1 MSLSNPIVEILYS
14 LKLTGMA
21 QAYQEHAAT
30 PDFAEL
36 GFDDRLVMLL
46 ERERQQRNERSYLAR
61 LRKAQLRE
69 RADISDIDCSA
80 GRGITRTTLLNLATG
95 GWIHAGANLTVV
107 GATGVGKTM
116 LACALAN
123 QACRQDR
130 SVAYVRVPDLVLSL
144 DAGRGGTNY
153 IRLMRRL
160 TTVDL
165 LILDDWGLQN
175 FSPQGRRD
183 ILELIE
189 PRSARRST
197 MIVSQLPVTAWHN
210 VLGENTIADAILD
223 RIVHYGHH
231 ITLTGESRRKLLK
244 PPPIDGSA
252 VPGGSRPTR

>member
-1 MSLSNPIVEILYS
+1 MRVAYEDWLRHQRGLSDETVKNNLRA
-14 LKLTGMA
+14 K
-21 QAYQEHAAT
+21 
-30 PDFAEL
+30 L

-46 ERERQQRNERSYLAR
+46 ERERQQRNDRSYLAR

-69 RADISDIDCSA
+69 RADIADIDCSA

-107 GATGVGKTM
+107 GATGVGKTI

-123 QACRQDR
+123 QACRQNR
-130 SVAYVRVPDLVLSL
+130 SVAYLRVPDLVLSL

-197 MIVSQLPVTAWHN
+197 IGHKHPIVM
-210 VLGENTIADAILD
+210 E
-223 RIVHYGHH
+223 
-231 ITLTGESRRKLLK
+231 
-244 PPPIDGSA
+244 A
-252 VPGGSRPTR
+252 VPELMRLACARAERAADTEGAS

>member
-1 MSLSNPIVEILYS
+1 MPCSTEPL
-14 LKLTGMA
+14 LKLAGMA
-21 QAYQEHAAT
+21 EAYQEHAES
-30 PDFAEL
+30 PDFAKL

-46 ERERQQRNERSYLAR
+46 ERERQQRNDRSYLAR

-69 RADISDIDCSA
+69 RADIADIDCSA

-107 GATGVGKTM
+107 GATGWARRSLPAPSPTRP
-116 LACALAN
+116 
-123 QACRQDR
+123 CRQNR
-130 SVAYVRVPDLVLSL
+130 SVAYLRVPDLVLSL

-197 MIVSQLPVTAWHN
+197 MIVSQLPVSAWHN
-210 VLGENTIADAILD
+210 VLGESTIADAILD

-231 ITLTGESRRKLLK
+231 ITLTEKSRRKLLK
-244 PPPIDGSA
+244 PPPIDD
-252 VPGGSRPTR
+252 PRPTH

>member
-14 LKLTGMA
+14 LKLAGMA
-21 QAYQEHAAT
+21 EAYQEHAES
-30 PDFAEL
+30 PDFAKL

-46 ERERQQRNERSYLAR
+46 ERERQQRNDRSYLAR

-69 RADISDIDCSA
+69 RADIADIDCSA

-107 GATGVGKTM
+107 GATGVGKTI

-123 QACRQDR
+123 QACRQNR
-130 SVAYVRVPDLVLSL
+130 SVAYLRVPDLVLSL

-210 VLGENTIADAILD
+210 VLGESTIADAILD

-244 PPPIDGSA
+244 PPPIDD
-252 VPGGSRPTR
+252 PRPTH

>member
-14 LKLTGMA
+14 LKLAAWLKPIRSTLRARTLPNSASMTGWSCCSSVSA
-21 QAYQEHAAT
+21 SSATTAA
-30 PDFAEL
+30 
-36 GFDDRLVMLL
+36 
-46 ERERQQRNERSYLAR
+46 
-61 LRKAQLRE
+61 
-69 RADISDIDCSA
+69 ISP
-80 GRGITRTTLLNLATG
+80 
-95 GWIHAGANLTVV
+95 
-107 GATGVGKTM
+107 
-116 LACALAN
+116 ACARRNCASGPISPISTAVPGVASPGRRFEPRDWRLIP
-123 QACRQDR
+123 CRRQSHGRRCD
-130 SVAYVRVPDLVLSL
+130 
-144 DAGRGGTNY
+144 RGGQDDPCLCPRQPGLPAEPLC
-153 IRLMRRL
+153 RLSPGPGPGALAGCRTGRHQLHPADARL

-210 VLGENTIADAILD
+210 VLGESTIADAILD

-244 PPPIDGSA
+244 PPPIDD
-252 VPGGSRPTR
+252 PRPTH